1 MFSRYGFRHRIKT
14 SGRSAAYS
22 VIARPIVT
30 KKIVF
35 QDGRSE
41 PNLIAELFR
50 ARPRKAPRN
59 RLARPNFVQRVLS
72 SLAERS
78 MRSKTAVIAG
88 ANPLG
93 VEFARR
99 VGQDP
104 YSVKVMGFFDDR
116 ALERLPSGVPKQ
128 LLGRLQDLPDYVRR
142 NLLNRIYISLPIV
155 AKPRILKLLDDL
167 RDSTAS
173 IYFVPDMFAFD
184 LIQARLDQVTGIPV
198 LVVRES
204 PLYGFNG
211 VVKRASDIVLASV
224 ILLFIW
230 PVLLA
235 LAIGVKLT
243 SRGPVFFKQR
253 CYGLDG
259 EEIVVYQFRSMRV
272 CEDGSEIRQ
281 ATPNDSRATPLG
293 RFMRRASLDE
303 LPQFINV
310 LQGRMSVV
318 GPEPHAVARNELYRK
333 LIDGYMLRHKV
344 RPGIMGWAQVNGFRG
359 ETENIEKMEKRV
371 EYDLDYLRHWSL
383 ALDLEIMW
391 RTALTFWRDRN
402 PF

>member
-1 MFSRYGFRHRIKT
+1 M
-14 SGRSAAYS
+14 
-22 VIARPIVT
+22 T

-50 ARPRKAPRN
+50 ARPRKGPRN

-243 SRGPVFFKQR
+243 SRGPVFFRQR

-318 GPEPHAVARNELYRK
+318 GPEPHTVAPNELYRK